1 MLSKLPRWVELGA
14 FLLALVA
21 GSVNA
26 IGLLGFEHQAVSHL
40 TGTVTLLGLV
50 LLDADTMATHFL
62 LIVLSFVVGAVISG
76 LLLDNTALSLGR
88 NYALALVLESL
99 LLVAAMVVL
108 GEGSIAGHYLASA
121 ACGLQNAM
129 VTTFSGALIRTTH
142 VTGLFTDLGLMI
154 GRGIKGAG
162 FDRRKALLYGWI
174 IAGFTSGAS
183 VGAFFFGLFGF
194 AALAV
199 PASICLLIAAIYAL
213 YNRCRRWQRG
223 NCGT

>member
-1 MLSKLPRWVELGA
+1 MELGA

-21 GSVNA
+21 GSVNVV
-26 IGLLGFEHQAVSHL
+26 GLLGFEHQAVSHL

-50 LLDADTMATHFL
+50 LLDSSAMAVHFL
-62 LIVLSFVVGAVISG
+62 LIVLSFVAGAITSG
-76 LLLDNTALSLGR
+76 LLLNNTALSLGR

-99 LLVAAMVVL
+99 LLIAAMVVL
-108 GEGSIAGHYLASA
+108 GEGSTTGHYLASA

-174 IAGFTSGAS
+174 IAGFISGATL
-183 VGAFFFGLFGF
+183 GAFFFGLYSFV
-194 AALAV
+194 ALAV
-199 PASICLLIAAIYAL
+199 PASICLLLAASYAL
-213 YNRCRRWQRG
+213 YNRCRG
-223 NCGT
+223 